1 MKKKLTLVNVG
12 EDTTLGNGD
21 VTQELVQLL
30 IVAHSQLD
38 VTGSDARTLV
48 IACSIAS
55 QLQNLGSQVLQHC
68 TQVHGGTATD
78 ASTIATLTEEA
89 GYTAYR
95 ELQTSACAAGL
106 GLATSLRKTFKH
118 TRRVE

>member
-1 MKKKLTLVNVG
+1 MDVG
-12 EDTTLGNGD
+12 QHTAAGD
-21 VTQELVQLL
+21 GYTSEQLVQLL